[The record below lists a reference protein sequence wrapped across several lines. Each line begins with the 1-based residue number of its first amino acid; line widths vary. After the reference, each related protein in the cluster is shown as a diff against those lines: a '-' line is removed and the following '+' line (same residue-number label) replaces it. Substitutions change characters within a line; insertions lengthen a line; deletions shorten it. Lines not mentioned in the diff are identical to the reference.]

1 MPLEL
6 VERRTYCIRDE
17 NVMSSPDL
25 TGLYQVE
32 TRADRAYLLVTGLFL
47 LAATVP

>member
-6 VERRTYCIRDE
+6 VERRIYCIRDE
-17 NVMSSPDL
+17 NVMLSPDL
-25 TGLYQVE
+25 AGLYQVE